1 MRINFSSKKQKQNN
15 LGSFNKIGFVSNL
28 PIVSGDKTVLIFTT
42 VNEYRAEAI
51 GGVTYSDDAYVPT
64 LLPIF
69 GEYDDYGKIDCKRYK
84 C

>member
-1 MRINFSSKKQKQNN
+1 M
-15 LGSFNKIGFVSNL
+15 GSFNKIGFVSNL